1 VFPRAKITGVQN
13 GRIKTDIAGASP
25 VSAYASKRQYSEQSQ
40 VTASLGSNISTG
52 SANSLS
58 MNTFWNSQYQYFFT
72 GLIPAEPMYN
82 QMAQLALFYRDIY
95 LNDNI
100 GGTVVDLQ
108 SSFPF
113 SDFDLRGVDEKST
126 TIFQDA
132 MDQLNIQRMLP
143 TVSTAYLTDGFF
155 AGSLIFDPKTRRF
168 IDTLV
173 HDALQC
179 SVIPGPFF
187 NMMPQVNV
195 QTSAQTVNLL
205 GSDSPYAREYVA
217 SLPREF
223 VNLMSQGQYTLSPI
237 STLFVAR
244 KTLTDRAYVSY
255 LHRLLPMYLI
265 EKTMFRGTLV
275 EASRR
280 QRATSHITAGDDV
293 WTPTGE
299 ELAALVSQFQQ
310 AEFDPLGGWVSTRNA
325 VQITDIRPG
334 GDFWKWTDMGDQLIP
349 YKLRALGVSES
360 FLSGETSYA
369 AMESAYSLFL
379 ESQNVYRNHMTNSIF
394 YSTLFPLIAVSN
406 GLYKPGTADSAK
418 LKNNQISK
426 FLMHS
431 NNKANLLIPKI
442 MWHKSLEAKGEE
454 STFDMLEQ
462 VSEKGVPIPLKQWMA
477 AASLDKDTLLKDL
490 KEDQELRILLNKY
503 TGKDTRHE
511 SEEEAGDEG
520 DEEVSA
526 RRILSAIIGNPT
538 AQSLRKGVT
547 GKRSILGRDW
557 GDPQDWTVGKT
568 GKKVYQ
574 HDSRMKTRDVNARI
588 AKIGARM
595 QTDAHYR
602 LQMARKNKSQFGQS
616 NLGEP

>member
-1 VFPRAKITGVQN
+1 MFPRAKITGVQN
-13 GRIKTDIAGASP
+13 GRIKTGAVGATPAAS
-25 VSAYASKRQYSEQSQ
+25 YASKRSYSESQ
-40 VTASLGSNISTG
+40 TAVTASLGG
-52 SANSLS
+52 SLGGGGGNSVS
-58 MNTFWNSQYQYFFT
+58 MNTFWNSQYQYMFT

-95 LNDNI
+95 LNDNV

-113 SDFDLRGVDEKST
+113 SDFDLRGINPRAEA
-126 TIFQDA
+126 IYQDA
-132 MDQLNIQRMLP
+132 LDQLNIQRMLP
-143 TVSTAYLTDGFF
+143 MISTAYLADGFF
-155 AGSLIFDPKTRRF
+155 AGSLIFDPKSKRF

-179 SVIPGPFF
+179 SVIPGSFF
-187 NMMPQVNV
+187 NQMPQVNV
-195 QTSAQTVNLL
+195 STSSQTINML

-217 SLPREF
+217 SLPQEF
-223 VNLMSQGQYTLSPI
+223 VNLMNQGSYTLSPV

-244 KTLTDRAYVSY
+244 RTLTDRAYVSY

-310 AEFDPLGGWVSTRNA
+310 AEYDPLGGWVSTRNA

-334 GDFWKWTDMGDQLIP
+334 GDFWKWTDMGDQLVP

-369 AMESAYSLFL
+369 AMESAYSLFM
-379 ESQNVYRNHMTNSIF
+379 ESQNVYRNHMTNSVF
-394 YSTLFPLIAVSN
+394 YSTLFPLIAVAN
-406 GLYKPGTADSAK
+406 GLYKDGTPDSAK

-431 NNKANLLIPKI
+431 NNKAHLMTPKV

-454 STFDMLEQ
+454 STFDMLEA

-477 AASLDKDTLLKDL
+477 AAGLDKETLLKDL
-490 KEDQELRILLNKY
+490 KEDQNLRQLLNKY

-511 SEEEAGDEG
+511 AEDGEG
-520 DEEVSA
+520 DDDAGHGSEIDAGV
-526 RRILSAIIGNPT
+526 RRVPT

-547 GKRSILGRDW
+547 GKRSILGRNW
-557 GDPQDWTVGKT
+557 GDPQDYTIGKT
-568 GKKVYQ
+568 GKKQYQ
-574 HDSRMKTRDVNARI
+574 YGSRMKTRDVNARI
-588 AKIGARM
+588 AKIGARA

-602 LQMARKNKSQFGQS
+602 LSLAKQNQHKFGQHK
-616 NLGEP
+616 LET

>member
-1 VFPRAKITGVQN
+1 VFPRNKILGVHN
-13 GRIKTDIAGASP
+13 GRIKTDIGGASP
-25 VSAYASKRQYSEQSQ
+25 MAAYASKRSYSESQ
-40 VTASLGSNISTG
+40 TKVTAALGGNLG
-52 SANSLS
+52 VAGGANSVS
-58 MNTFWNSQYQYFFT
+58 MNSFWNSQYQYWFT
-72 GLIPAEPMYN
+72 GLIPAEPMYS
-82 QMAQLALFYRDIY
+82 QSAQLALFYRDIY
-95 LNDNI
+95 LNDSV

-113 SDFDLRGVDEKST
+113 SDFDLRGVDERA
-126 TIFQDA
+126 TIIYNDA
-132 MDQLNIQRMLP
+132 MEQLDIQRMLP
-143 TVSTAYLTDGFF
+143 IISTAYLADGFF
-155 AGSLIFDPKTRRF
+155 AGSLIFDPRTKRF
-168 IDTLV
+168 VDTLV

-179 SVIPGPFF
+179 AIIPGPFF
-187 NMMPQVNV
+187 NLMPQVNV
-195 QTSAQTVNLL
+195 QTSSSTVNLL
-205 GSDSPYAREYVA
+205 GSDSPYAREYVN

-223 VNLMSQGQYTLSPI
+223 VHLMNQGQYTLSPI

-265 EKTMFRGTLV
+265 EKTMYRGTLV

-280 QRATSHITAGDDV
+280 QRATTHITAGDDV

-325 VQITDIRPG
+325 VQLTDVRPG
-334 GDFWKWTDMGDQLIP
+334 GDFWRWDQTDLTP

-379 ESQNVYRNHMTNSIF
+379 ESQNVYRNHLTNAIF

-406 GLYKPGTADSAK
+406 GLYKPGTPESAK
-418 LKNNQISK
+418 LRNSQISK

-442 MWHKSLEAKGEE
+442 MWHKSLEAKHEE

-477 AASLDKDTLLKDL
+477 AAGLDKDTLLKDL
-490 KEDQELRILLNKY
+490 KEDQELRKLLNRY
-503 TGKDTRHE
+503 TGKDTTHE
-511 SEEEAGDEG
+511 GEDEIGDQKEEYAGLK
-520 DEEVSA
+520 V
-526 RRILSAIIGNPT
+526 PT
-538 AQSLRKGVT
+538 AQSIKKGVT
-547 GKRSILGRDW
+547 GRRSILGRKWD
-557 GDPQDWTVGKT
+557 DPQDYSIGKT
-568 GKKVYQ
+568 GKKQYVFN
-574 HDSRMKTRDVNARI
+574 SRLKVRDQNAQL
-588 AKIGARM
+588 AKISAKM
-595 QTDAHYR
+595 NIDAHYR
-602 LQMARKNKSQFGQS
+602 LQVAKRNEQTLGQS
-616 NLGEP
+616 KLEI

>member
-1 VFPRAKITGVQN
+1 MFPRNKITGVSN
-13 GRIKTDIAGASP
+13 GRIRTSGPAGPSGMA
-25 VSAYASKRQYSEQSQ
+25 AYASKKAYSEQTQ
-40 VTASLGSNISTG
+40 VTAALGSNIG
-52 SANSLS
+52 NMMGGNSVS

-72 GLIPAEPMYN
+72 GLIPAEPMYS
-82 QMAQLALFYRDIY
+82 QSSQLALFYRDIY
-95 LNDNI
+95 LNDSV

-113 SDFDLRGVDEKST
+113 SDFDLKGVDERSSR
-126 TIFQDA
+126 IFNDA
-132 MDQLNIQRMLP
+132 IEQLNIPRMLP
-143 TVSTAYLTDGFF
+143 IISTAYLADGFF
-155 AGSLIFDPKTRRF
+155 AGSLIFDPKEKRF

-187 NMMPQVNV
+187 NQMPQVNV
-195 QTSAQTVNLL
+195 QTSSQTVNLL
-205 GSDSPYAREYVA
+205 GSDSMYAREYVN
-217 SLPREF
+217 SLPQEF
-223 VNLMSQGQYTLSPI
+223 INLMNQGQYTLSPI

-280 QRATSHITAGDDV
+280 QRATSHITAGDDI
-293 WTPTGE
+293 WTPTEE
-299 ELAALVSQFQQ
+299 ELAALVSMFQQ

-334 GDFWKWTDMGDQLIP
+334 GDFWKWTDMGDTLIS

-379 ESQNVYRNHMTNSIF
+379 ESQNVYRNHMTTSIF
-394 YSTLFPLIAVSN
+394 YSTLFPLVAVAN
-406 GLYKPGTADSAK
+406 GLYKQGTPDSAK
-418 LKNNQISK
+418 LKNGQISK

-431 NNKANLLIPKI
+431 QNRANLMIPKL

-454 STFDMLEQ
+454 STFDMLEA

-477 AASLDKDTLLKDL
+477 AASMDKDTLLKDL
-490 KEDQELRILLNKY
+490 KEDQELRRLLAKY
-503 TGKDTRHE
+503 TGKDTTHE
-511 SEEEAGDEG
+511 GEEGSEDETIEASFG
-520 DEEVSA
+520 VP
-526 RRILSAIIGNPT
+526 RIPT
-538 AQSLRKGVT
+538 AQSMRKGVV
-547 GKRSILGRDW
+547 GKRSILGRKWD
-557 GDPQDWTVGKT
+557 DPQDYTIGKT
-568 GKKVYQ
+568 GKRQYQ
-574 HDSRMKTRDVNARI
+574 HGSRMKTRDHNATI
-588 AKIGARM
+588 AKIAEKFKL
-595 QTDAHYR
+595 DAHYR
-602 LQMARKNKSQFGQS
+602 LRVAESNKRR
-616 NLGEP
+616 LGKTTLEG

>member
-1 VFPRAKITGVQN
+1 MFPRAKITGVHN
-13 GRIKTDIAGASP
+13 GRIRTDIAGPAP
-25 VSAYASKRQYSEQSQ
+25 VSSYASKRQYSESQ
-40 VTASLGSNISTG
+40 TKIEASIGGGGSFG
-52 SANSLS
+52 GANSVS
-58 MNTFWNSQYQYFFT
+58 VNSFWNSQYQYFFT

-95 LNDNI
+95 LNDSV
-100 GGTVVDLQ
+100 GGTIVDLQ
-108 SSFPF
+108 SAFPF
-113 SDFDLRGVDEKST
+113 SDFDLRGVDERST
-126 TIFQDA
+126 QIYQDA

-143 TVSTAYLTDGFF
+143 VISTAYLTDGFF
-155 AGSLIFDPKTRRF
+155 AGSLIFDPKTKRF

-187 NMMPQVNV
+187 NMMPQINV
-195 QTSAQTVNLL
+195 QTSSQTVNLL
-205 GSDSPYAREYVA
+205 GSDSPYAREYVN
-217 SLPREF
+217 SLPPEF
-223 VNLMSQGQYTLSPI
+223 INLMQQGQYTLSPI
-237 STLFVAR
+237 STLFIAR

-280 QRATSHITAGDDV
+280 QRATSHITAGDDI

-299 ELAALVSQFQQ
+299 ELAALVQQFQQ

-334 GDFWKWTDMGDQLIP
+334 GDFWKWTDMGDQLVP

-406 GLYKPGTADSAK
+406 GLYKPGTPEAAK

-431 NNKANLLIPKI
+431 NSKASLLIPKI

-454 STFDMLEQ
+454 STFEMLES

-477 AASLDKDTLLKDL
+477 AAGLDKDTLLKDL
-490 KEDQELRILLNKY
+490 KEDQQLRVLLNKY

-511 SEEEAGDEG
+511 SEESGMEDEG
-520 DEEVSA
+520 AEEIEA
-526 RRILSAIIGNPT
+526 RLRINPT
-538 AQSLRKGVT
+538 AQSVRKGVT
-547 GKRSILGRDW
+547 GKRSILGRNW
-557 GDPQDWTVGKT
+557 GDPQDYTVGKT

-574 HDSRMKTRDVNARI
+574 HGSRMKTRDADAQL
-588 AKIGARM
+588 AKISARM
-595 QTDAHYR
+595 NLDAHYR
-602 LQMARKNKSQFGQS
+602 LQTARQNQRKFGQHK
-616 NLGEP
+616 LEI

>member
-1 VFPRAKITGVQN
+1 MFPRNRITGVTN
-13 GRIKTDIAGASP
+13 GRIKTDVGAPSA
-25 VSAYASKRQYSEQSQ
+25 VSAFAAKRSYVEAQTKVQA
-40 VTASLGSNISTG
+40 TLGGGIGG
-52 SANSLS
+52 SGANSMS
-58 MNTFWNSQYQYFFT
+58 VNTFWNSQYQYYFT
-72 GLIPAEPMYN
+72 GLIPAEPMYS
-82 QMAQLALFYRDIY
+82 QSAQLALFYRDIY
-95 LNDNI
+95 LNDSV

-113 SDFDLRGVDEKST
+113 SEFDLRGVDERAT
-126 TIFQDA
+126 RIYEDA
-132 MDQLNIQRMLP
+132 MDQLNISRMLP
-143 TVSTAYLTDGFF
+143 IVSTAYLADGFF
-155 AGSLIFDPKTRRF
+155 AGSLIFDPQTKRF
-168 IDTLV
+168 VDTLV

-179 SVIPGPFF
+179 SVIPGSFF
-187 NMMPQVNV
+187 NQMPQVNV
-195 QTSAQTVNLL
+195 QTSSQTVNML
-205 GSDSPYAREYVA
+205 GSDSPYAREYVN

-223 VNLMSQGQYTLSPI
+223 IQLMGQGQYVLSPI

-244 KTLTDRAYVSY
+244 RTLTDRAYVSY

-334 GDFWKWTDMGDQLIP
+334 GDFWKWTDMSDSLTP

-394 YSTLFPLIAVSN
+394 YSTLFPLIAVAN
-406 GLYKPGTADSAK
+406 GLYKPGTPEAAK
-418 LKNNQISK
+418 LRNNQISK

-431 NNKANLLIPKI
+431 NNKSTLLTPKI
-442 MWHKSLEAKGEE
+442 MWHKSLEARGEE

-462 VSEKGVPIPLKQWMA
+462 VSEKGVPIPIKQWMA
-477 AASLDKDTLLKDL
+477 AAGMDKDTLLKDL
-490 KEDQELRILLNKY
+490 KEDQELRKLLNKY
-503 TGKDTRHE
+503 TGKDTTHE
-511 SEEEAGDEG
+511 GEDEAGYQMEAG
-520 DEEVSA
+520 V
-526 RRILSAIIGNPT
+526 RRGPT
-538 AQSLRKGVT
+538 AQSINKGVT
-547 GKRSILGRDW
+547 AQRRSILGRDW
-557 GDPQDWTVGKT
+557 NDPQDYVKGKT
-568 GKKVYQ
+568 GKKQYVFN
-574 HDSRMKTRDVNARI
+574 SRLKVRDQNAAL
-588 AKIGARM
+588 AKIGNRM
-595 QTDAHYR
+595 NVDANYR
-602 LQMARKNKSQFGQS
+602 LQVSRRNQAKFGQS
-616 NLGEP
+616 SLEM